1 MLRVS
6 FTVDRLRTSLNSE
19 NELEH
24 GHGLELGLGPRRDL
38 ELKHGFELGHELEHG
53 HWLEGANVS
62 DNVLG

>member
-6 FTVDRLRTSLNSE
+6 LTVDRLRTSLNSE

-24 GHGLELGLGPRRDL
+24 GDGPELGLGPRRDL

-62 DNVLG
+62 DNVVG